1 MRQTTGARSL
11 FPAGRGLAPL
21 AVALLLA
28 ACGSD
33 ANGTDNGRPQDPQ
46 ACATDE
52 PITGRALDDLPENL
66 PLDEWG
72 AVVEVSKRRGYVGA
86 QAISDLTVVELY
98 PEISRAVR
106 DGGYLTISGENE
118 GFEAELFFQKGDDT
132 GTFLLRKGP
141 CKGQV
146 TIKLIYGSTPGK
158 NGASP

>member
-1 MRQTTGARSL
+1 MFPIGRTGVIA
-11 FPAGRGLAPL
+11 AGLAL
-21 AVALLLA
+21 CLS

-33 ANGTDNGRPQDPQ
+33 ADGGSDQAPQDPQ
-46 ACATDE
+46 ACATDQ
-52 PITGRALDDLPENL
+52 PITGAGLDDLPENL

-86 QAISDLTVVELY
+86 QAISDLTVIELY

-106 DGGYLTISGENE
+106 AGGYVTISGENE

-141 CKGQV
+141 CTGQV
-146 TIKLIYGSTPGK
+146 TIKLIYGSTPTKKG
-158 NGASP
+158 GGS